1 MTGDIGQNLIRKKPM
16 AMQILEAPLQI
27 FITIKIWVAN
37 LEREKQVKSQEKC
50 KFFFELYYMLCMI
63 TTEQNAY
70 QNALKV
76 YYCSVVVHVVA

>member
-1 MTGDIGQNLIRKKPM
+1 M
-16 AMQILEAPLQI
+16 AVQILEAPFQI

-37 LEREKQVKSQEKC
+37 LEREKQVKSQEKF
-50 KFFFELYYMLCMI
+50 KFFFELNYMLCMI

-76 YYCSVVVHVVA
+76 YYCSIVVLVVA